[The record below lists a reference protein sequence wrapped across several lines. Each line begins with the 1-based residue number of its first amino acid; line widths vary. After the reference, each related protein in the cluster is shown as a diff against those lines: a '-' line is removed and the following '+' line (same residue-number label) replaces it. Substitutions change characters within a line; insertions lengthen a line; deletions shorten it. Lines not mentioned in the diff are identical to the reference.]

1 MLWGAFNNAST
12 AMQVFTTDLGSI
24 SQNIANVNTTG
35 YKRQEMMFSTMM
47 SEHHAAP
54 TSYLN
59 GLNIFGVQATQRNL
73 IDAQGVITPSST
85 WSDLAIN
92 GRGFFMVAP
101 PTTGGKGGAGA
112 GASSAN
118 VPSTIDVA
126 NPSSVMYT
134 RDGAF
139 HRAYGPD
146 TDSSLARSY
155 FLNSQ
160 GGYLLGWMA
169 DDTGAISTNG
179 TLEPVYTLA
188 PRPIA
193 NNGTAAVDATSTL
206 KPTSVTMPGRA
217 TTAADILANVPRDS
231 KIGGNQTTLTVNDAL
246 GDPQTV
252 TLDWTR
258 TGAYTYTV
266 TASTPHAALDVSS
279 WTVTLD
285 DKNVVTSP
293 LGGQAVNFTWDAS
306 TGNATTAGS
315 LGLTTPPTRGDVHNL
330 PVKVVD
336 NNYKEH
342 TVMLRLERFDTNKWY
357 MVADPGSDAT
367 TGSTSTPVELD
378 FDENGNITSPTDGLV
393 NLALSWTS
401 GTPAVT
407 GTATVAMDM
416 SKVTQLAG
424 SDLYLGNVQQNG
436 YPKGTLLGTSFN
448 DTGELTGYY
457 DNGRTRTLFKVPV
470 ANFVAENSL
479 EAVSGTLF
487 RRTAAAGDISVT
499 AIEDSVGEGRFSTSS
514 LESSTV
520 EIEDEFTRMIM
531 TQKAYSTNAQVF
543 KTADEMTTTARD
555 LKN

>member
-118 VPSTIDVA
+118 VPSTVDVG
-126 NPSSVMYT
+126 NPASVMYT

-169 DDTGAISTNG
+169 DDTGTIPTNG

-193 NNGTAAVDATSTL
+193 NNGTAAVDAASTL
-206 KPTSVTMPGRA
+206 KPTSVTMPGRMS
-217 TTAADILANVPRDS
+217 TEGSILANLPRDS
-231 KIGGNQTTLTVNDAL
+231 KIGGSRTTVSVADGTGA
-246 GDPQTV
+246 PQTV
-252 TLDWTR
+252 NLDWTR
-258 TGAYTYTV
+258 TGAYTYSV
-266 TASTPHAALDVSS
+266 TASAPEATSATPNT
-279 WTVTLD
+279 WTVTFD
-285 DKNVVTSP
+285 DSGQVVTPTGS
-293 LGGQAVNFTWDAS
+293 QAVNFAWKSGAA
-306 TGNATTAGS
+306 TGNLS
-315 LGLTTPPTRGDVHNL
+315 LTTMPPRYSENVPL
-330 PVKVVD
+330 KVYD
-336 NNYKEH
+336 ESYTEH
-342 TVMLRLERFDTNKWY
+342 TATLRFERYDTNKWY
-357 MVADPGSDAT
+357 MFTDAGDNSTASSAPVDLVFDDMGKLT
-367 TGSTSTPVELD
+367 T
-378 FDENGNITSPTDGLV
+378 PTDGLTS
-393 NLALSWTS
+393 LTMSWAAVPAS
-401 GTPAVT
+401 GTTPAKPA
-407 GTATVAMDM
+407 GTATIAMDL

-424 SDLYLGNVQQNG
+424 SDLYIGNVDQNG
-436 YPKGTLLGTSFN
+436 YGKGTLLGTSFN
-448 DTGELTGYY
+448 ETGELTGYY